1 MINQSRLAQ
10 VNPLATTRSNQD
22 DFKSLDKMGNAFEA
36 GNDLNDAGAG
46 LAGAAFPLTPS
57 SMAGTNSFSQL
68 LEMSKL
74 DKPDLQAIKKPA
86 AEKQVN
92 SGADKQTEAS
102 DKSDDDSN
110 KKTNGESTS
119 TRRTAKTKEKK
130 SDNNGND
137 EQLLSQLLTAQQT
150 VLKPNEMR
158 NQNNQVQQSKTTD
171 LNKGAVVGAE
181 QLSATDKFSKVGATT
196 QLADHDIGPKAIADN
211 EGGAKSI
218 TDVMKTLDQKL
229 DHLSTLQN
237 SGHVEQTKFGN
248 DKLNDVAS
256 KFDDVKFE
264 FNPNENNS
272 VLSAKVGAG
281 ALAKDIQAREL
292 AKQLAEQEWAQ
303 NDLALRDLVANQNM
317 QELALEKL
325 GLDRFEQLS
334 LLKNAQA
341 DKLQMQDLQSAAAL
355 KQLQLRDAQASTQPQ
370 WQSYR
375 DLSPDQKAMVDALAS
390 GQSLQGLNANS
401 NGSVGSSLAQGP
413 LANRLMPEGA
423 KSQQNTSPLT
433 QDAVAGL
440 QSLSSFTGEQTGGS
454 QGQQNSSSNSS
465 RGETSAVGGVG
476 GARLEQAKGQKADA
490 LDDESNSARTRESD
504 RAREMARSAAL
515 RAQSI
520 ASELSAKGGGT
531 AKVQIKD
538 SQLGVVELRINM
550 ADNNRVSVELIANT
564 DRIKKELEKQ
574 TDDLKLG
581 LEKHKVVLEGVK
593 FATDTKLGD
602 SGFQNSSQN
611 DNSRANQ
618 QQQQQQQQNFSSF
631 SQGSNSNPQQS
642 FGGGER
648 FFEGPRTPAVGNA
661 AASGSVKKNYSGK
674 NDAQTNVQRAANGS
688 LKVTA

>member
-22 DFKSLDKMGNAFEA
+22 DFKSLDKMGSALEGGTDLGDA
-36 GNDLNDAGAG
+36 GVGAG
-46 LAGAAFPLTPS
+46 LAGSAFPLAPS
-57 SMAGTNSFSQL
+57 SVPGTNSFSQL

-86 AEKQVN
+86 TEKQSN
-92 SGADKQTEAS
+92 SSADKQTNAS

-110 KKTNGESTS
+110 KKTNGESNS
-119 TRRTAKTKEKK
+119 TRRAAKTKDKK
-130 SDNNGND
+130 SDNAGSD
-137 EQLLSQLLTAQQT
+137 EQILSQLLTAQQA

-158 NQNNQVQQSKTTD
+158 NQNNQVQQLKATD
-171 LNKGAVVGAE
+171 INKSAVGSSD
-181 QLSATDKFSKVGATT
+181 QLSATDKLAQLGAST
-196 QLADHDIGPKAIADN
+196 QFADN
-211 EGGAKSI
+211 DNGPKSI
-218 TDVMKTLDQKL
+218 TDVMKTLDQKI

-237 SGHVEQTKFGN
+237 SGHVEQANTGN
-248 DKLNDVAS
+248 EKLNEIAS

-264 FNPNENNS
+264 FNPNENNAT
-272 VLSAKVGAG
+272 LSSKVVTG
-281 ALAKDIQAREL
+281 ALTKDLQAREL

-317 QELALEKL
+317 QELALEKF

-341 DKLQMQDLQSAAAL
+341 DKLQMQDLQAAAAL
-355 KQLQLRDAQASTQPQ
+355 KQLQVRDAQATAQPQ

-375 DLSPDQKAMVDALAS
+375 DLSPEQKAMVDALS
-390 GQSLQGLNANS
+390 GGQSLQNMNS
-401 NGSVGSSLAQGP
+401 NMNGGAGSSLAQGS
-413 LANRLMPEGA
+413 LANRLMPETG
-423 KSQQNTSPLT
+423 KVQQNTTPLT

-440 QSLSSFTGEQTGGS
+440 QSLSSLSGEQTGGS

-465 RGETSAVGGVG
+465 RGETSAVGGIG
-476 GARLEQAKGQKADA
+476 GARMEQTKGRTADA
-490 LDDESNSARTRESD
+490 LGDESNTARTRENE

-550 ADNNRVSVELIANT
+550 ADNNRVSVELIANS
-564 DRIKKELEKQ
+564 DRIKNELEKQ

-618 QQQQQQQQNFSSF
+618 QQQQQQQQSFSSF
-631 SQGSNSNPQQS
+631 SQGNNSNSQQS

-648 FFEGPRTPAVGNA
+648 FFEAPRTPAVGNV